1 MGKIKGGRSPKQK
14 GNRVERMVV
23 NMAKDRGLK
32 AKRAYASDGRSLGFH
47 EEVDV
52 VINNIKIQVK
62 ARKSIAA
69 FMKPNENVDAVI
81 LKEDRMEPVVVLPL
95 KQYLEDL
102 VGLANTS
109 R

>member
-1 MGKIKGGRSPKQK
+1 MKGGRSPKQK
-14 GNRVERMVV
+14 GNRVERMIV
-23 NMAKDRGLK
+23 NMAKDKGLE
-32 AKRAYASDGRSLGFH
+32 AKRAYASDGRSLGYH

-52 VINNIKIQVK
+52 LINNIRIQVK

-69 FMKPNENVDAVI
+69 FMKPNENVDAVV
-81 LKEDRMEPVVVLPL
+81 LKEDRMEPIVVLPL

-102 VGLANTS
+102 AGLANAV

>member
-1 MGKIKGGRSPKQK
+1 MDQMKGGRAPKQK

-23 NMAKDRGLK
+23 NMAKDKGLK

-62 ARKSIAA
+62 ARKSIAT

-81 LKEDRMEPVVVLPL
+81 LKEDRMEPLVVLTL
-95 KQYLEDL
+95 HQYLENL
-102 VGLANTS
+102 VWLAKLN
-109 R
+109 